1 MEEML
6 KVGFTLVFNGEYDNI
21 SGGYL
26 KKRREG
32 NDTYAF
38 KRR

>member
-6 KVGFTLVFNGEYDNI
+6 KMGFTLVFNGEYDNI

-26 KKRREG
+26 KKGER
-32 NDTYAF
+32 
-38 KRR
+38 